1 MQAVQLPK
9 DLFATDIHWFP
20 RSIGGKKQGQIDI
33 FALAATDGNTD
44 LISHQLCYNVSI
56 RHP

>member
-9 DLFATDIHWFP
+9 DLFPTDIHWFP

-33 FALAATDGNTD
+33 FALAATDGNID
-44 LISHQLCYNVSI
+44 LISPSALS
-56 RHP
+56 